1 MSKVVSVGL
10 NTFCIP
16 CKLKLQQ
23 TLEERASSAYE
34 ASMLRGIISN
44 DSIEALQFRMFF
56 GVVIVVMRKE

>member
-23 TLEERASSAYE
+23 ILEERASSASYE

-44 DSIEALQFRMFF
+44 DSIEAFQFCMFLCYYD
-56 GVVIVVMRKE
+56 VRSVR